1 MVLEEVLLM
10 KVLIIGAHGK
20 VGRLLVDELKARKID
35 FAAGLRKEEQIK
47 AYQADGIPTQYIDLT
62 ASPKDIQNSI
72 AEAGADTIVFSAGAG
87 GAGYDK
93 TIEIDL
99 DGAIKTMDAA
109 QILGIKRYVMVSA
122 VYSDDRTKWEA
133 SGIRP
138 YYVAK
143 HYADKYLR
151 STNLDYTIVHP
162 GTLTDDPAT
171 GKVNIQS
178 NYEGGSVAR
187 ADVAKVI
194 AQAIQTPSSIKN
206 EYNFSAGDQAIQDV
220 IR

>member
-1 MVLEEVLLM
+1 M

-47 AYQADGIPTQYIDLT
+47 AYQADGIPTQYIHLT

-72 AEAGADTIVFSAGAG
+72 AESGADTIVFSAGAG

-206 EYNFSAGDQAIQDV
+206 EYNFSAGDQDIQDV

>member
-1 MVLEEVLLM
+1 M

-72 AEAGADTIVFSAGAG
+72 AESGADTIVFSAGAG

-99 DGAIKTMDAA
+99 DGAIKTMDTA

-206 EYNFSAGDQAIQDV
+206 EYNFSAGDQDIQDV

>member
-1 MVLEEVLLM
+1 M

-47 AYQADGIPTQYIDLT
+47 AYQTDGISTQYIDLT
-62 ASPKDIQNSI
+62 ASPKNIQNSI
-72 AEAGADTIVFSAGAG
+72 AESGADTIVFSAGAG

-206 EYNFSAGDQAIQDV
+206 EYNFSAGDQDIQDV

>member
-1 MVLEEVLLM
+1 M

-20 VGRLLVDELKARKID
+20 VGRLLVDKLKARKID

-47 AYQADGIPTQYIDLT
+47 AYQTDGISTQYIDLT

-72 AEAGADTIVFSAGAG
+72 AESGADTIVFSAGAG

-206 EYNFSAGDQAIQDV
+206 EYNFSAGDQDIQDV

>member
-1 MVLEEVLLM
+1 M

-47 AYQADGIPTQYIDLT
+47 AYQTDGISTQYIDLT

-72 AEAGADTIVFSAGAG
+72 AESGADTIVFSAGAG

-206 EYNFSAGDQAIQDV
+206 EYNFSAGDQDIQDV

>member
-20 VGRLLVDELKARKID
+20 VGRLLVDELKSLKID
-35 FAAGLRKEEQIK
+35 FADGLRKEEQIN
-47 AYQADGIPTQYIDLT
+47 AYQAEGIPTQYIDLT

-72 AEAGADTIVFSAGAG
+72 AESGADTIVFSAGAG

-109 QILGIKRYVMVSA
+109 QILGIKRYVMISA

-143 HYADKYLR
+143 HYYDKYLR
-151 STNLDYTIVHP
+151 STNLDYTIVNP
-162 GTLTDDPAT
+162 
-171 GKVNIQS
+171 
-178 NYEGGSVAR
+178 
-187 ADVAKVI
+187 
-194 AQAIQTPSSIKN
+194 
-206 EYNFSAGDQAIQDV
+206 
-220 IR
+220 

>member
-1 MVLEEVLLM
+1 M

-20 VGRLLVDELKARKID
+20 VGRLLVKELQARKID

-62 ASPKDIQNSI
+62 ASPKEIKDSI
-72 AEAGADTIVFSAGAG
+72 AQSGADTIVFSAGAG

-93 TIEIDL
+93 TLEIDL
-99 DGAIKTMDAA
+99 DGAIKTMDLAPE
-109 QILGIKRYVMVSA
+109 LGIKRYVMVSA
-122 VYSDDRTKWEA
+122 VYSDDRSKWEQ

-138 YYVAK
+138 YYIAK

-151 STNLDYTIVHP
+151 GTNLDYTIVHP
-162 GTLTDDPAT
+162 GTLTDDEAT
-171 GKVNIQS
+171 NQIKIQS

-187 ADVAKVI
+187 GDVAKVI
-194 AQAIQTPSSIKN
+194 ARALETPSSIKKD
-206 EYNFSAGDQAIQDV
+206 YNFVAGDESIVEAIK
-220 IR
+220 

>member
-72 AEAGADTIVFSAGAG
+72 AESGADTIVFSAGAG

-99 DGAIKTMDAA
+99 DGAIKTMDTA

-206 EYNFSAGDQAIQDV
+206 EYNFSAGDQDIQDV

>member
-47 AYQADGIPTQYIDLT
+47 AYQTDGISTQYIDLT

-72 AEAGADTIVFSAGAG
+72 AESGADTIVFSAGAG

-109 QILGIKRYVMVSA
+109 QILGIKRYVVVSA

-206 EYNFSAGDQAIQDV
+206 EYNFSAGDQDIQDV

>member
-1 MVLEEVLLM
+1 M

-20 VGRLLVDELKARKID
+20 VGRLLVDELKSRKID
-35 FAAGLRKEEQIK
+35 FAAGLRKEEQIN
-47 AYQADGIPTQYIDLT
+47 AYQAEGIPTQYIDLT

-72 AEAGADTIVFSAGAG
+72 AESGADTIVFSAGAG

-109 QILGIKRYVMVSA
+109 QILGIKRYIMVSA

-206 EYNFSAGDQAIQDV
+206 ECNFSSGDQAIQDV

>member
-1 MVLEEVLLM
+1 M

-72 AEAGADTIVFSAGAG
+72 AESGADTIVFSAGAG

-143 HYADKYLR
+143 HYADKYLI
-151 STNLDYTIVHP
+151 TQL
-162 GTLTDDPAT
+162 
-171 GKVNIQS
+171 
-178 NYEGGSVAR
+178 
-187 ADVAKVI
+187 
-194 AQAIQTPSSIKN
+194 
-206 EYNFSAGDQAIQDV
+206 F
-220 IR
+220 IREL

>member
-1 MVLEEVLLM
+1 M

-20 VGRLLVDELKARKID
+20 VGRLLVDELKSRKID
-35 FAAGLRKEEQIK
+35 FAAGLRKEEQIN
-47 AYQADGIPTQYIDLT
+47 AYQAEGIPTQYIDLT

-72 AEAGADTIVFSAGAG
+72 AESGADTIVFSAGAG

-109 QILGIKRYVMVSA
+109 QILGIKRYIMVSA

-178 NYEGGSVAR
+178 NYEGGSVTR

-194 AQAIQTPSSIKN
+194 AQAIQTPSSIEN
-206 EYNFSAGDQAIQDV
+206 EYNFSSGDQAIQDV

>member
-1 MVLEEVLLM
+1 M

-62 ASPKDIQNSI
+62 ASPKDIQNFI
-72 AEAGADTIVFSAGAG
+72 AESGADTIVFSAGAG

-206 EYNFSAGDQAIQDV
+206 EYNFSAGDQDIQDV

>member
-1 MVLEEVLLM
+1 M

-47 AYQADGIPTQYIDLT
+47 AYQTDGISTQYIDLT

-72 AEAGADTIVFSAGAG
+72 AESGADTIVFSAGAG

-109 QILGIKRYVMVSA
+109 QILGIKRYVVVSA

-206 EYNFSAGDQAIQDV
+206 EYNFSAGDQDIQDV

>member
-1 MVLEEVLLM
+1 M

-35 FAAGLRKEEQIK
+35 FTAGLRKEEQIK

-72 AEAGADTIVFSAGAG
+72 AESGADTIVFSAGAG

-206 EYNFSAGDQAIQDV
+206 EYNFSAGDQDIQDV

>member
-1 MVLEEVLLM
+1 M

-72 AEAGADTIVFSAGAG
+72 AESGADTIVFSAGAG

-206 EYNFSAGDQAIQDV
+206 EYNFSAGDQDIQDV

>member
-1 MVLEEVLLM
+1 M

-35 FAAGLRKEEQIK
+35 FTAGLRKEEQIK

-72 AEAGADTIVFSAGAG
+72 AESGADTIVFSAGAG

-99 DGAIKTMDAA
+99 DGAIETMDAA

-206 EYNFSAGDQAIQDV
+206 EYNFSAGDQDIQDV